1 MLDCPPSRDG
11 GNVLPLSAP
20 GRLAFGFAK
29 IEWLGDGP
37 QGTRSPMLES
47 MVSKF
52 RFESSMVAESGGRI
66 LGILTLTL
74 VG

>member
-1 MLDCPPSRDG
+1 
-11 GNVLPLSAP
+11 VLPLSTT
-20 GRLAFGFAK
+20 GRLTFGFAK

-37 QGTRSPMLES
+37 QGTKSPMLGS
-47 MVSKF
+47 MVSKL
-52 RFESSMVAESGGRI
+52 RLESSMVAESGGRI